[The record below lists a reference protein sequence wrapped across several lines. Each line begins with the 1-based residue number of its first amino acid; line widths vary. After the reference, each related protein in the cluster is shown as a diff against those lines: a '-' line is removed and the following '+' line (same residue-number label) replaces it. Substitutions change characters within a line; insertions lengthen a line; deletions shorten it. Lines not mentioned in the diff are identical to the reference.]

1 MGLENFHFDI
11 RKTQVWN
18 FTEPKSRRLTLFDSS
33 IMQLSLGTARTL
45 GSFRDEEL
53 WVVLEEIAAD
63 DDNLEAARGWTLC
76 VRGAM
81 DFRHARGRSYSKGKS
96 ELQNGEWDCF
106 LKDPF
111 NPGQKTSF
119 SSTKKNLL
127 QQIAVETVCNVTV
140 CPAVVL
146 VMARNTNRTFGSRLR
161 RLPFVSSDSEWISK
175 SAFRSFKIPR
185 QSMLEREDRRENI
198 NFVSPLFNNNNN
210 QTHEKNIQKAL
221 DSLIKSMKNNP
232 RPC

>member
-1 MGLENFHFDI
+1 
-11 RKTQVWN
+11 
-18 FTEPKSRRLTLFDSS
+18 
-33 IMQLSLGTARTL
+33 MQLSLGTARTL
-45 GSFRDEEL
+45 GSLRDEEL

-63 DDNLEAARGWTLC
+63 DDNLRAARGWTLC

-96 ELQNGEWDCF
+96 ELQNGEWTVS

-111 NPGQKTSF
+111 NPGQKNS

-140 CPAVVL
+140 WPAVVL

-161 RLPFVSSDSEWISK
+161 RLPLVSSDSEWISK

-185 QSMLEREDRRENI
+185 QSMLEREDRREI
-198 NFVSPLFNNNNN
+198 SILSVHYSTTTTTTKLVKKPLEGIGLTD
-210 QTHEKNIQKAL
+210 QISEK
-221 DSLIKSMKNNP
+221 
-232 RPC
+232 